1 MRTTLLSQIRQRR
14 KTLNIR
20 SSDMLLLAGINR
32 QQYEKIE
39 KGGNPSLITLDK
51 ICEGLDAE
59 LMLIPKEKVG
69 EIRRILAAP
78 SLAPSFPLQNASPP
92 ERSYWSSE
100 DEETIQDP
108 WVLIEGEKRK

>member
-20 SSDMLLLAGINR
+20 SSDMPLLAGINR

-39 KGGNPSLITLDK
+39 KGGNPSLTTLDK

-59 LMLIPKEKVG
+59 LLLIPKEKLHV
-69 EIRRILAAP
+69 IRGILAAP
-78 SLAPSFPLQNASPP
+78 RPDPIHHPQNASQSVNGYLSCDDDDTV
-92 ERSYWSSE
+92 R
-100 DEETIQDP
+100 DP
-108 WVLIEGEKRK
+108 WLLIEGKGKQ